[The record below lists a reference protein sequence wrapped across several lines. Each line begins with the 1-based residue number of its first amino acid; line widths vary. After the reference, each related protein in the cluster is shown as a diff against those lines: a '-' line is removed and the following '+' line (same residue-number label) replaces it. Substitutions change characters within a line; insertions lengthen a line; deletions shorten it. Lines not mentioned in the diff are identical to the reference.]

1 MTPKLLKDCSP
12 PRLRERTTR
21 MTMIGAMNCIDGVV
35 LLSDGQETITDYAK
49 WDVRK
54 VKVAF
59 LNESLR
65 VVMTGAGDADT
76 IDMIWEY
83 VSKMWHGKGGSFLV
97 GWVADVPQMSIA
109 EWRTSIVAIVREV
122 TEKTILPHG
131 RCHGGVELIWLI
143 QDLVPKPD
151 SPYREI
157 ELFRT
162 SGLNERNIPRYHFG
176 GSPILLSRYLSD
188 LYLDRFI
195 WSTEDARALAAYL
208 LWEAK
213 DRDPNVGKQ
222 SDILIFKRDGT
233 YSYVPYVEVA
243 YWEDH
248 FKVLKREF
256 SFLPLL
262 SCASSATRKMYDL
275 GEYMERLYLT
285 MNVLSEEQ
293 ELMRQGQRSPGKIDY
308 SLGPQIRRLVEE
320 HAEKKKSLTRSNPET
335 SEGQQ

>member
-1 MTPKLLKDCSP
+1 
-12 PRLRERTTR
+12 
-21 MTMIGAMNCIDGVV
+21 MTMIGAMNCPDGVV

-54 VKVAF
+54 IKLAF

-76 IDMIWEY
+76 IDMIWEC
-83 VSKMWHGKGGSFLV
+83 VSQLWHGKGQTFLT
-97 GWVADVPQMSIA
+97 GWMPDVPQMSA
-109 EWRTSIVAIVREV
+109 SEWRSSIVAIVREA

-131 RCHGGVELIWLI
+131 SGHGGVELIWI
-143 QDLVPKPD
+143 VQDLIPKPD
-151 SPYREI
+151 NPYREI

-162 SGLNERNIPRYHFG
+162 CGLNERNIPRYHFG
-176 GSPILLSRYLSD
+176 GNPILLSRYLSD

-213 DRDPNVGKQ
+213 DRDPTVGKQ

-262 SCASSATRKMYDL
+262 SCASGVTRKMYGL
-275 GEYMERLYLT
+275 EEYMERLYLT

-293 ELMRQGQRSPGKIDY
+293 ELMRQGQRSPGKIDE

-320 HAEKKKSLTRSNPET
+320 HAEKKKRFTPSTVQT
-335 SEGQQ
+335 SKDQQ